1 MVGLDLVLGLSMVRR
16 CSLKRSFKRRFVSP
30 NHTANDMQLVP
41 IEKVFS
47 NRDSVRK
54 AREAF
59 LISKGRTLLPH
70 GLNIREEPY

>member
-1 MVGLDLVLGLSMVRR
+1 M
-16 CSLKRSFKRRFVSP
+16 FVMW
-30 NHTANDMQLVP
+30 D
-41 IEKVFS
+41 II
-47 NRDSVRK
+47 RDSVRK

>member
-1 MVGLDLVLGLSMVRR
+1 
-16 CSLKRSFKRRFVSP
+16 
-30 NHTANDMQLVP
+30 MQLIP
-41 IEKVFS
+41 IETEAFS

-70 GLNIREEPY
+70 GLSFCFNIYIFVIVASIFCTYQFFITILFPVSFIYCQSI